1 MNLAPTPSKG
11 SPKPLSEAPVSCLFT
26 PSSSPKKGTPI
37 GVHSNLRSS
46 KRSPIIKTPS
56 AKRPRNSPISRPTTM
71 SLLDEMSRVLEKT
84 SQEHRDFER
93 TMINKLDTL
102 TDNVSQ
108 QILSIVSSFQTTLS
122 SIEAKVDSLVQGV
135 DNVRTEVEGTRV
147 DIDTVVEGADTG
159 VLGSSPHVP
168 QFLHQ
173 PSYAMMASHSPVN
186 TPTTRTAVRKP
197 SAATVAA
204 PASLVPPIKITR
216 GGILNTPL
224 PTMSHQAA
232 RVLLRTEPEQQAS
245 VTARFQ
251 KHQAATRSQILPPA
265 ALPDIE
271 NAHKCRILIL
281 QMPRTMPFKEVR
293 DILRPFCT
301 TNCIWDMCWLDS
313 TRLQII
319 IDDHEVMRLRGSA
332 FQLGN
337 ITCAAIADPRA
348 APFPSAT
355 SEEKNISLKIW
366 VGKQVQTILRPATL
380 PRTRKFLYDAIQA
393 SGEVAVQHAAKLAE
407 NIFRPTP
414 HGAALPRVKKRP
426 SQVGVTGVQPE
437 KEKSTNQL
445 TPCVSE
451 DPTSSEEHWCDMDE
465 SNPEPNLDGPHE

>member
-1 MNLAPTPSKG
+1 MSHAPTPSKG
-11 SPKPLSEAPVSCLFT
+11 SPKPLSEAPVSCPFT
-26 PSSSPKKGTPI
+26 PSPIPKKGTPI
-37 GVHSNLRSS
+37 GVHSNLRST

-56 AKRPRNSPISRPTTM
+56 AKRPRNSPTSRPTTM
-71 SLLDEMSRVLEKT
+71 SMLDEMSRVLEKT
-84 SQEHRDFER
+84 SQEHREFEK
-93 TMINKLDTL
+93 TMLNKLDTL
-102 TDNVSQ
+102 ADNVSQ
-108 QILSIVSSFQTTLS
+108 QIVSLVSSFQTALS

-147 DIDTVVEGADTG
+147 DIDTVVEGADSEMCSMKEYLKAVASSSAIIMSKLE

-168 QFLHQ
+168 QLLHQ
-173 PSYAMMASHSPVN
+173 PSYAMMASHLPVN
-186 TPTTRTAVRKP
+186 TPITRTAVRKP
-197 SAATVAA
+197 SAATAAA
-204 PASLVPPIKITR
+204 PASLVPPVKITR

-355 SEEKNISLKIW
+355 AEEK
-366 VGKQVQTILRPATL
+366 
-380 PRTRKFLYDAIQA
+380 
-393 SGEVAVQHAAKLAE
+393 
-407 NIFRPTP
+407 
-414 HGAALPRVKKRP
+414 
-426 SQVGVTGVQPE
+426 
-437 KEKSTNQL
+437 
-445 TPCVSE
+445 
-451 DPTSSEEHWCDMDE
+451 
-465 SNPEPNLDGPHE
+465 